1 MLIISKLYFNVMH
14 WAFKRI
20 QKFVAMLLRE
30 LPGGLN
36 NGVDMHQYL
45 KIAAWLMF
53 LILAFSSR
61 LKREQRCVE

>member
-1 MLIISKLYFNVMH
+1 MLIISKLCFNVTH

-30 LPGGLN
+30 LPDGLN
-36 NGVDMHQYL
+36 NVVDMHQYL
-45 KIAAWLMF
+45 KTAVWLIF

-61 LKREQRCVE
+61 LIALC